1 MCSESAKFC
10 RGLIIKF
17 IVYGFLFLI
26 LTPSEDEGISSSIYY
41 ALNLFWTSDRGEA
54 MRLQQFGASHHY
66 AAFLRLHTLSFMD
79 ILFIVY
85 TAHSPFTTEHSD

>member
-10 RGLIIKF
+10 RGLVIKF

-26 LTPSEDEGISSSIYY
+26 LTPSEDEGISLSIYY
-41 ALNLFWTSDRGEA
+41 ALNLFWTSDQGEA

-66 AAFLRLHTLSFMD
+66 AASLRLHTLSFMD
-79 ILFIVY
+79 IIYCLYSTLSVY
-85 TAHSPFTTEHSD
+85 NRA